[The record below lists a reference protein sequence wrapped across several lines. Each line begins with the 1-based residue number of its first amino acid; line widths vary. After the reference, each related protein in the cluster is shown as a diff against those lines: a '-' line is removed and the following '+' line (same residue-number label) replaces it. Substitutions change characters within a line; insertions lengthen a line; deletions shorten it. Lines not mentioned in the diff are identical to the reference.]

1 MRLTFVVKLG
11 LVVTFLNFGRDW
23 TQGTIAFSFLSP
35 MDCIVLEAA
44 ATKAF
49 EVRFETRVHLALVQ
63 EGEESEN

>member
-1 MRLTFVVKLG
+1 
-11 LVVTFLNFGRDW
+11 
-23 TQGTIAFSFLSP
+23 